1 MAPPTKE
8 QSVQIVT
15 DSHRGAGIP
24 QEMDSP
30 FVMKKEQ
37 SMVGVDVRIERL
49 APMRVASF
57 CCFSETP
64 EQDAWA
70 KLSEWADSRGLLVDL
85 DRHPIF
91 GFNNPNPS
99 PRGGKYGYEL
109 WIRVDS
115 DIESDHAAEVK
126 RFEGGLYAVTTC
138 RLHDDPSGTMPEVW
152 HQLWEWV
159 EESDYDWRPT
169 HELEKA
175 RNPGA
180 PGDQFLLDLYLPI
193 EE

>member
-1 MAPPTKE
+1 
-8 QSVQIVT
+8 
-15 DSHRGAGIP
+15 
-24 QEMDSP
+24 
-30 FVMKKEQ
+30 
-37 SMVGVDVRIERL
+37 MVELDVRIERL
-49 APMRVASF
+49 EPMCVASV

-109 WIRVDS
+109 WIRVDR
-115 DIESDHAAEVK
+115 DTESEGEVEVK
-126 RFEGGLYAVTTC
+126 DFGGGLYAVTTC
-138 RLHDDPSGTMPEVW
+138 RLLDDPSGTMPEVW
-152 HQLWEWV
+152 NKLWEWV
-159 EESDYDWRPT
+159 EESEYDWRPT

-175 RNPGA
+175 RTPRVPEA
-180 PGDQFLLDLYLPI
+180 EFLLDLYLPI

>member
-1 MAPPTKE
+1 
-8 QSVQIVT
+8 
-15 DSHRGAGIP
+15 
-24 QEMDSP
+24 
-30 FVMKKEQ
+30 
-37 SMVGVDVRIERL
+37 MVGIDVRIERL
-49 APMRVASF
+49 PPMRVTSF

-70 KLSEWADSRGLLVDL
+70 KLSAWADSRGLLVDL

-99 PRGGKYGYEL
+99 PSGGKYGYEL

-115 DIESDHAAEVK
+115 DVESEGEAEVK
-126 RFEGGLYAVTTC
+126 NFEGGLYAVTTC

-152 HQLWEWV
+152 HKLWEWV
-159 EESDYDWRPT
+159 EESEYEWRPT